1 MGAMVLPPSIDP
13 APYVQPPHVTVRSG
27 LSLAKMLL
35 RLLPARPGPGV
46 IGAAQ
51 RLRLCALELD
61 GQWRASKK
69 AKRAQDVRPLD
80 QQLDRVW
87 AVIESGLERY
97 AVLRAHSA
105 NRKRA
110 AALHEEL
117 FSEGLSFLELRYVEE
132 HAESNLRLEIIEDEG
147 LRADLDHL
155 VGKRFMTE
163 LVAAHEHYGAVLGIT
178 EVPEDETSKI
188 SMLERLRELT
198 QAISDY
204 ALQVLAF
211 SRMHPDNLAPAE
223 QALAPIDAFR
233 QAARRAASKGA
244 KAGDGAVSVEEEY
257 ELPEG
262 APAPDSPVP
271 VVAEE

>member
-1 MGAMVLPPSIDP
+1 MLVPSIDP
-13 APYVQPPHVTVRSG
+13 TPYVRPPRTGIAGG
-27 LSLAKMLL
+27 LSLSKMLL
-35 RLLPARPGPGV
+35 TRVPTKPGPGV
-46 IGAAQ
+46 IMMAKALAATVVATEADWRVQ
-51 RLRLCALELD
+51 LRAKFGGVAKVADLRLDRDWAVVRRRLVDHEDLPAGDPDRLRSAELVERLFPD
-61 GQWRASKK
+61 G
-69 AKRAQDVRPLD
+69 
-80 QQLDRVW
+80 
-87 AVIESGLERY
+87 
-97 AVLRAHSA
+97 LR
-105 NRKRA
+105 
-110 AALHEEL
+110 
-117 FSEGLSFLELRYVEE
+117 FLKLRYVEE

-155 VGKRFMTE
+155 VGKRFMIE